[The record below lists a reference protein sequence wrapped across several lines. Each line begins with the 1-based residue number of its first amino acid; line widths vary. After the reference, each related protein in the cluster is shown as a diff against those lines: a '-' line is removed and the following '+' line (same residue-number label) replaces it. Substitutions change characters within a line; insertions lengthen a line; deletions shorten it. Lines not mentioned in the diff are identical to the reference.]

1 MKTIFLSCL
10 LLFVGFTCYSQDQLT
25 VASFL
30 LDANQEE
37 FVSFQRQKLYYFN
50 SLPFDLPII
59 ENLELRTE
67 TNEFDWRKQE
77 YVLRVSPNSLKNI
90 KTQKQYQESVK
101 YLTEMELQTA
111 FSGALKERYDLMVD
125 LIYLKK
131 ILEVKNKQK
140 VLFNDQVTLLQR
152 SVDLI
157 DFDVLELISVT
168 HDAQENSREI
178 LSLKSSIRTVERTI
192 QKMLKSDRPIVL
204 APNILPG
211 IEDLKAIIV
220 GIDEEVQMMHPELEV
235 RSAQLYNVMLEHE
248 MELSASSFSIGYVQ
262 AKYGYNENDP
272 LKKSF
277 SVGIGFDVPLR
288 RSSTREL
295 NELKINILESQSQLR
310 SLANDLDKE
319 AFALLQDLSN
329 QIEKYDL
336 VDSQIEKG
344 QSEFVLQEYR
354 KIAETPPLA
363 LLKLRENTLKIELL
377 LQEIQYGIMLSYIA
391 YLDVT
396 GLLSERPLKNYLSK
410 DLTVLEH

>member
-1 MKTIFLSCL
+1 M
-10 LLFVGFTCYSQDQLT
+10 
-25 VASFL
+25 
-30 LDANQEE
+30 
-37 FVSFQRQKLYYFN
+37 
-50 SLPFDLPII
+50 
-59 ENLELRTE
+59 
-67 TNEFDWRKQE
+67 
-77 YVLRVSPNSLKNI
+77 
-90 KTQKQYQESVK
+90 
-101 YLTEMELQTA
+101 
-111 FSGALKERYDLMVD
+111 
-125 LIYLKK
+125 
-131 ILEVKNKQK
+131 
-140 VLFNDQVTLLQR
+140 
-152 SVDLI
+152 
-157 DFDVLELISVT
+157 T
-168 HDAQENSREI
+168 H
-178 LSLKSSIRTVERTI
+178 
-192 QKMLKSDRPIVL
+192 
-204 APNILPG
+204 
-211 IEDLKAIIV
+211 
-220 GIDEEVQMMHPELEV
+220 
-235 RSAQLYNVMLEHE
+235 
-248 MELSASSFSIGYVQ
+248 
-262 AKYGYNENDP
+262 

>member
-272 LKKSF
+272 FKKKF
-277 SVGIGFDVPLR
+277 FRWNWL
-288 RSSTREL
+288 
-295 NELKINILESQSQLR
+295 
-310 SLANDLDKE
+310 
-319 AFALLQDLSN
+319 
-329 QIEKYDL
+329 
-336 VDSQIEKG
+336 
-344 QSEFVLQEYR
+344 
-354 KIAETPPLA
+354 
-363 LLKLRENTLKIELL
+363 
-377 LQEIQYGIMLSYIA
+377 
-391 YLDVT
+391 
-396 GLLSERPLKNYLSK
+396 
-410 DLTVLEH
+410 